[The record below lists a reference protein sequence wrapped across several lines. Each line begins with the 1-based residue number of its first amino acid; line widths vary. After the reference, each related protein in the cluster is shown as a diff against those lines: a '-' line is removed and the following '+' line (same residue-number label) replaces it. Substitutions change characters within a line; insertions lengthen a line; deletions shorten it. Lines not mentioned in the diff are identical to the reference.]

1 MAPNRKLLT
10 LKQKIEIVE
19 VHNKEK
25 LSVRNLY
32 KRFNIGKTQASE
44 IIKQKEILL
53 KKWMSNSNLNEKRS
67 FLSGEGT
74 KIDKSCYNWFIAA
87 RHKGTPLTGM
97 HMIFLDKDFLY
108 NVLDFL
114 FILVLK

>member
-1 MAPNRKLLT
+1 MAQNRKILT

-25 LSVRNLY
+25 LSVRNLS
-32 KRFNIGKTQASE
+32 KRFIGKTQASE

-53 KKWMSNSNLNEKRS
+53 TKWMSNSNLNEKRS

-74 KIDKSCYNWFIAA
+74 KIDKLCYDWFIAA
-87 RHKGTPLTGM
+87 RHKGIPLTGM
-97 HMIFLDKDFLY
+97 HMIFLDKGFLY

>member
-1 MAPNRKLLT
+1 MAPNRKILT

-25 LSVRNLY
+25 LSVRNLS
-32 KRFNIGKTQASE
+32 KRFNIAKTQASE
-44 IIKQKEILL
+44 IIKQKEIL
-53 KKWMSNSNLNEKRS
+53 KKWVSNSNLNEKRS

-74 KIDKSCYNWFIAA
+74 KIDKLCYDWFIAA
-87 RHKGTPLTGM
+87 RHKEIPLTGM
-97 HMIFLDKDFLY
+97 HMIFLDKGFLY

-114 FILVLK
+114 FISVLK